1 MTDQQRVLGQIERG
15 EVLAGRDAARQIAA
29 RHEAAYGSAF
39 TDRAE
44 GMAALPRRAWL
55 ARVIAAAPGVWTT
68 QRAEHA
74 LAASP
79 FSCHRNTA
87 RKDLRALVAR
97 GVLVA
102 ADRNGRRIYTPAPVL
117 PERNAA

>member
-15 EVLAGRDAARQIAA
+15 EVRAGRDAARQIAA

-44 GMAALPRRAWL
+44 GLAALPRRAWL
-55 ARVIAAAPGVWTT
+55 ARKIAGSPGVWTT
-68 QRAEHA
+68 HRAEHA

-87 RKDLRALVAR
+87 RKDLRALAAR

-102 ADRNGRRIYTPAPVL
+102 VDIDGRRTYLPATT
-117 PERNAA
+117 ERSAA